1 MTWQRSSACGNS
13 TCVEV
18 MFEDGWVY
26 VRDSTSAVLKFTR
39 DEWFAFLAGAKLGEF
54 DLPAVKR

>member
-1 MTWQRSSACGNS
+1 M
-13 TCVEV
+13 EV